1 MFFSPRKLSEFKA
14 RLALGK
20 AARDGGSSSNPKI
33 DGRRERGISEH
44 RGGACPIELETNGG
58 HDVVGEGENPDRG
71 SGLAKISRVIPVVLS
86 PTVFPSGGEELESF
100 REEDDISCTY
110 ALQRS

>member
-14 RLALGK
+14 RLALRK
-20 AARDGGSSSNPKI
+20 AAREGEIP
-33 DGRRERGISEH
+33 H
-44 RGGACPIELETNGG
+44 RGSRAT
-58 HDVVGEGENPDRG
+58 
-71 SGLAKISRVIPVVLS
+71 KISRVIPVVLS